1 MELYNP
7 DNVTA
12 DLARIEAEIEP
23 RYAER
28 LAAGTILRYEIRS
41 GYLNMNRFW
50 AAVEYD
56 IPELD
61 RITAHYTILIR
72 DGRIEFQ
79 NNPL

>member
-1 MELYNP
+1 MEAYNT
-7 DNVTA
+7 DNVAA
-12 DLARIEAEIEP
+12 DLARIEAEILP
-23 RYAER
+23 HYAER
-28 LAAGTILRYEIRS
+28 LAAGSILRYEIRS

-61 RITAHYTILIR
+61 QITAHYTILIR
-72 DGRIEFQ
+72 EGRIEFQ

>member
-12 DLARIEAEIEP
+12 DLARIEAEIAP
-23 RYAER
+23 HYAER
-28 LAAGTILRYEIRS
+28 LAEGSVLRYEVRS

-56 IPELD
+56 TPELD

-72 DGRIEFQ
+72 NGRIEFQ